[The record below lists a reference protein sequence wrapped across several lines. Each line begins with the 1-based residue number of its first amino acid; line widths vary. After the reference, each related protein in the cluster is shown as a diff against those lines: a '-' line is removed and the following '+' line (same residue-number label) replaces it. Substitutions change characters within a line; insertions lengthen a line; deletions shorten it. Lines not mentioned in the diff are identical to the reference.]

1 MSHSTTVEL
10 GGEAGSGIL
19 TMLVAAMKRMCAAY
33 IAWRME
39 KAAVAALHSMSDRAL
54 TDIGLARCDITR
66 AVRGAVV
73 RSRTFAPE
81 C

>member
-19 TMLVAAMKRMCAAY
+19 TMLVAAMKRMCAGY

-39 KAAVAALHSMSDRAL
+39 KAAIAALHSMSDRAL
-54 TDIGLARCDITR
+54 TDIGLARCDISR